1 MAMDINKNLQELERK
16 LNKIRKNLE
25 LDVEDIDDDKKN

>member
-1 MAMDINKNLQELERK
+1 MDIDKNLQELERK

>member
-1 MAMDINKNLQELERK
+1 MDINKNLQELERK